1 MRGVCVCACLS
12 LSLLIKA
19 VIFFC
24 SRVFCKGI
32 LCVVAYAVNV
42 PVCVCVCVEV
52 HVQRLVSLDTTT
64 VQAIESNSWLN
75 TAIR

>member
-1 MRGVCVCACLS
+1 MCACVRVS

-42 PVCVCVCVEV
+42 PVCVEV